1 MHELLVSRSGHLCQV
16 VDPNVAGVLIIKTE
30 KSTQNNITCVGTII
44 FICVAEVML
53 NDVIHS
59 ESQLFG

>member
-44 FICVAEVML
+44 FDNSGEKNSRNGYEL
-53 NDVIHS
+53 HKT
-59 ESQLFG
+59 L